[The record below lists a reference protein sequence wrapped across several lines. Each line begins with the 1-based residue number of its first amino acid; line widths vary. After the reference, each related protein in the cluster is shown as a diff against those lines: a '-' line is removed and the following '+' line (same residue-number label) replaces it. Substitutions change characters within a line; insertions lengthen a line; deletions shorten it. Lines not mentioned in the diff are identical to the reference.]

1 MLTVEY
7 QKLFKA
13 ILLEIIKKSSRSGR
27 YRKVLIA
34 PEELLPFAAKLEV
47 VFKVLDDKR
56 KQNEINDATLLGFGL
71 LALLACRRN
80 DAFQKNPISI
90 NQTDS
95 LSVYSG
101 RFSLSDFFALLQKN
115 DLPITAFKKWLDKK
129 TTLLFFLQHNRFRGI
144 PDSARQALLQWLGQK
159 YPLTLLF
166 HIPTVDEVFTLQKQG
181 GRCVT
186 FFLNSNDIC
195 KLHHERDVISFIIHD
210 LIHAHEFYADPKRAI
225 QQIGFYHWLDNI
237 SQNTKIQVLL
247 KQSGGFQ
254 ERWEYVLSDMN
265 SYCGHL
271 LKTLHAAFIL
281 HAPPSESTLLWQNVV
296 ENSNLHDKE
305 KLLFLK
311 INSNEWKDENYFHL
325 EKIFE
330 HKTIGINL
338 PAVCN
343 VSPSLEQTINL

>member
-7 QKLFKA
+7 QKVFKA

-56 KQNEINDATLLGFGL
+56 KQNEINDATLLSFGL

-80 DAFQKNPISI
+80 DAFQKKPISI

-95 LSVYSG
+95 LSVYGG

-115 DLPITAFKKWLDKK
+115 NLPITAFKKWLDKK

-144 PDSARQALLQWLGQK
+144 PDSARQALLEWLGQK

-186 FFLNSNDIC
+186 FFLNTNDLC
-195 KLHHERDVISFIIHD
+195 KLHHERDAISFIIHD
-210 LIHAHEFYADPKRAI
+210 LIHAHEFYADPKRAV

-237 SQNTKIQVLL
+237 ASNPKLQALI
-247 KQSGGFQ
+247 KQSPSFQ

-271 LKTLHAAFIL
+271 LKTLHAAFVL
-281 HAPPSESTLLWQNVV
+281 HAKPGESTILWQNIVQS
-296 ENSNLHDKE
+296 SNLTTEE
-305 KLLFLK
+305 KILFLK
-311 INSNEWKDENYFHL
+311 INTPSWQDEDFYQL

-330 HKTIGINL
+330 NIRR
-338 PAVCN
+338 
-343 VSPSLEQTINL
+343 S